1 MAMTDAK
8 VQCDYCE
15 RWLTVENGNSAE
27 CSSCDA
33 MFAVTVTK
41 ILQPGA
47 ETAETPQ

>member
-1 MAMTDAK
+1 MTDAK

-15 RWLTVENGNSAE
+15 RWLTVENGDSAE
-27 CSSCDA
+27 CSSCGA
-33 MFAVTVTK
+33 MFTVTVTK